1 MAQNQLESLVEHH
14 LMAKRTKRAARS
26 NYVTDQE
33 IQPRA
38 DPLYRRIF
46 LALQTRILSGDF
58 DQGRYLPSEHELA
71 KTFGVSRIT
80 AMRALNDLAS
90 AGLVVRERGKGTR
103 ARTMSSGTIVRG
115 PMAEGIAMVQQT
127 PTIEQETDRDYIT
140 VLDLREI
147 AATQEAAAAFDIRP
161 GQKIIRSLRILKFGE
176 LPYAHVTTY
185 LRPNLGAK
193 WQRSDLEHRP
203 LASLLNSE
211 GVVLCRATEVVSAI
225 SADARIS
232 KQLEIRTGTP
242 VLQVIRTSFDA
253 QDKPVEYLIALH
265 PPDRYRYAVTS
276 SFGIPLKI

>member
-1 MAQNQLESLVEHH
+1 MAT
-14 LMAKRTKRAARS
+14 RTKRPTRS
-26 NYVTDQE
+26 NDVTDQD

-58 DQGRYLPSEHELA
+58 DRGRYLPSEHELA
-71 KTFGVSRIT
+71 RTFGVSRIT

-115 PMAEGIAMVQQT
+115 PMAEGISRIQQT
-127 PTIEQETDRDYIT
+127 PAIEQEIDRDYIT

-147 AATQEAAAAFDIRP
+147 PATQEAAAALAIRP
-161 GQKIIRSLRILKFGE
+161 SRKITRSVRILKFGE
-176 LPYAHVTTY
+176 RPYAHVTTY

-193 WQRSDLEHRP
+193 WRRSDLEHRP

-211 GVVLCRATEVVSAI
+211 GIVLCRATEVVSAI
-225 SADARIS
+225 SADAQVS
-232 KQLEIRTGTP
+232 KQLEIKTGTP
-242 VLQVIRTSFDA
+242 VLQVVRTSFDA

-276 SFGIPLKI
+276 SFGLPLKI